1 MRQLAVLIVAVFLSA
16 CGSEADEQK
25 GVGGASAATAD
36 TASAPP
42 PNAPAGPTR
51 SVDGLVVLRK
61 LAAAQRPVL
70 IDGHEEVPAAEFV
83 PDEANAPSAYAGD
96 YHFGDSE
103 GESTL
108 SLTVQGNSVT
118 GRLAYAVWENETWVA
133 QEVRLEGGA
142 IEGATLTAPGW
153 SGVFVR
159 YQGQPGLVIL
169 RAPTDVLQVEFGD
182 KQDTVASDEGS

>member
-1 MRQLAVLIVAVFLSA
+1 MRQLAVFIAALFLFA
-16 CGSEADEQK
+16 CASEADEQK
-25 GVGGASAATAD
+25 GAGDGSAAKADSPRTAD

-42 PNAPAGPTR
+42 PSPPAGPVR
-51 SVDGLVVLRK
+51 SGGVDGLVVLRK

-70 IDGHEEVPAAEFV
+70 IDGHEEVPAGEFV
-83 PDEANAPSAYAGD
+83 PDEANSPSAYAGD

-108 SLTVQGNSVT
+108 SLTVQGNAVS
-118 GRLAYAVWENETWVA
+118 GRLAYGVFKNEAWVA
-133 QEVRLEGGA
+133 QEVRLEGGS

-169 RAPTDVLQVEFGD
+169 RAPTDVFGVEFGE
-182 KQDTVASDEGS
+182 KQ